1 MFKQGVLKSTVPKK
15 FELTFDQLNNRSQE
29 NQIIGKDPS
38 QFVITTFQQ
47 QKTEVKNT
55 LNDNLRGD
63 DLSGIFNNFED
74 KSIIS
79 DYI

>member
-1 MFKQGVLKSTVPKK
+1 MIDNL
-15 FELTFDQLNNRSQE
+15 
-29 NQIIGKDPS
+29 
-38 QFVITTFQQ
+38 QQ

-63 DLSGIFNNFED
+63 DLSGIFNNFKD
-74 KSIIS
+74 KSIVF